1 MDSQQK
7 KEVNKSL
14 IFSFDKTV
22 PLVLQSE
29 IAECG
34 LASLAMVASYHGHQ
48 ICLHTI
54 RKLYSAKLKGMN
66 LQQLIELGDS
76 LGLASRALQCPIDE
90 VNKLATPCILH
101 WDMNHFVVLTKVSG
115 KGASA
120 KYSINDPAVGKRT
133 LTTGEFSRHF
143 TGICL
148 ELTPTSKF
156 EIKEEKAQMKL
167 TQLWS
172 SMSGLKF
179 GLVKLI
185 GLSLVLQLFALIT
198 PYYMQWVVDEVLISF
213 DKSLLT
219 VLAIGF
225 ALIAIISVVTNA
237 VRSWLILRLSSLLNM
252 QMGVNLLRHLLR
264 LPMNYFESR
273 HVGDILSRFDS
284 LAQIRERITTGFV
297 ETLVDGVMAITVL
310 VMMALYS
317 LKLTAVVLA
326 AIALYALLRLTLYR
340 PLHQAT
346 EEMIQAS
353 AKEQSN
359 FLENI
364 RGIQTIKLFG
374 NESQRQ
380 SIWQNRYSEVINS
393 EIRLGRLNISF
404 DSFNKLLFG
413 LENVLVI
420 YYAAIMVIANSLT
433 VGMVLAFIAYKGQLT
448 SRLSNLIEQIIQ
460 FKMMRLHLD
469 RISDIALTE
478 QEANREGEAVHLAS
492 DVASNN
498 PTEESTFKGQLT
510 LENICFSYSEE
521 QAPILNNVNLTLN
534 TGESIVITG
543 ASGAGKTTLMK
554 IMLGLLQPTSGKV
567 QLDGKDI
574 TQLGLKN
581 YRKQIAAVMQ
591 DDTLLAGSI
600 ADNISFFDTQ
610 PNYLKIEQCAH
621 LAAIHDDITKM
632 TMGYNSLVGDMGSN
646 LSGGQVQRLLLARAL
661 YQSPCILFMD
671 EATSHLDKDNE
682 AKISEQIQH
691 LPMTRIMIAHRQ
703 ETINMA
709 EQVYHLEGGTLTNLN
724 DICSKT
730 AS

>member
-1 MDSQQK
+1 MQVSSESQLLK
-7 KEVNKSL
+7 
-14 IFSFDKTV
+14 FSIAKTV

-34 LASLAMVASYHGHQ
+34 LASMAMVASYHGHK
-48 ICLHTI
+48 LDMPAM
-54 RKLYSAKLKGMN
+54 RKRLSANLKGMS

-90 VNKLATPCILH
+90 VHKLAIPCVLH
-101 WDMNHFVVLTKVSG
+101 WDLNHFVVLTKVSR
-115 KGASA
+115 KGQAA
-120 KYSINDPAVGKRT
+120 KFSINDPAIGKRT
-133 LTTGEFSRHF
+133 LNAEEFSKHF

-148 ELTPTSKF
+148 ELTPTNKF
-156 EIKEEKAQMKL
+156 EVKQEQSRMKF

-172 SMSGLKF
+172 SMSGLKA

-185 GLSLVLQLFALIT
+185 GLSLVLQLFALMT

-213 DKSLLT
+213 DKPLLT
-219 VLAIGF
+219 VLALGF
-225 ALIAIISVVTNA
+225 ALIVIISVVTNA

-273 HVGDILSRFDS
+273 HIGDIVSRFGS

-297 ETLVDGVMAITVL
+297 ETLVDGVMSITVL
-310 VMMALYS
+310 IMMALYS
-317 LKLTAVVLA
+317 LKLTAVVLC
-326 AIALYALLRLTLYR
+326 AIILYTIVRLALYR

-346 EEMIQAS
+346 EEMIQSS

-380 SIWQNRYSEVINS
+380 GIWQNRYAEVINS

-420 YYAAIMVIANSLT
+420 YFAALMVMANSLS

-448 SRLSNLIEQIIQ
+448 SRFANLIEQIIQ

-469 RISDIALTE
+469 RIADIALTE
-478 QEANREGEAVHLAS
+478 QEANREGEA
-492 DVASNN
+492 
-498 PTEESTFKGQLT
+498 TFTDEPKGQLT
-510 LENICFSYSEE
+510 LENICFSYSDD
-521 QAPILNNVNLTLN
+521 QAPILNNVNLSLDA
-534 TGESIVITG
+534 GESIAITG
-543 ASGAGKTTLMK
+543 PSGAGKTTLMK
-554 IMLGLLQPTSGKV
+554 IMLGLLQPSSGKV
-567 QLDGKDI
+567 LLDGKDI
-574 TQLGLKN
+574 NHVGLKN
-581 YRKQIAAVMQ
+581 YRKKIAAVMQ

-600 ADNISFFDTQ
+600 ADNISFFDPQ

-621 LAAIHDDITKM
+621 IAAIHDDINKM

-646 LSGGQVQRLLLARAL
+646 LSGGQIQRLLLARAL
-661 YQSPCILFMD
+661 YQTPCVLFMD

-682 AKISEQIQH
+682 TKISEQIQH
-691 LPMTRIMIAHRQ
+691 LPITRIMIAHRQ

-709 EQVYHLEGGTLTNLN
+709 EKVYLLDDGVLSNLS
-724 DICSKT
+724 DINSKT

>member
-1 MDSQQK
+1 MQVSSESQLLK
-7 KEVNKSL
+7 
-14 IFSFDKTV
+14 FSIAKTV

-34 LASLAMVASYHGHQ
+34 LASMAMVASYHGHK
-48 ICLHTI
+48 LDMPAM
-54 RKLYSAKLKGMN
+54 RKRLSANLKGMS

-90 VNKLATPCILH
+90 VHKLAIPCVLH
-101 WDMNHFVVLTKVSG
+101 WDLNHFVVLTKVSR
-115 KGASA
+115 KGQAA
-120 KYSINDPAVGKRT
+120 KFSINDPAIGKRT
-133 LTTGEFSRHF
+133 LNAEEFSKHF

-148 ELTPTSKF
+148 ELTPTNKF
-156 EIKEEKAQMKL
+156 EVKQEQSRMKF

-172 SMSGLKF
+172 SMSGLKA

-185 GLSLVLQLFALIT
+185 GLSLVLQLFALMT

-213 DKSLLT
+213 DKPLLT
-219 VLAIGF
+219 VLALGF
-225 ALIAIISVVTNA
+225 ALIVIISVVTNA

-273 HVGDILSRFDS
+273 HIRDIVSSFGS
-284 LAQIRERITTGFV
+284 LAQIRERITRGFV
-297 ETLVDGVMAITVL
+297 ETLVDGVMSITVL
-310 VMMALYS
+310 IMMALYS
-317 LKLTAVVLA
+317 LKLTAVVLC
-326 AIALYALLRLTLYR
+326 AIILYTIVRLALYR

-346 EEMIQAS
+346 EEMIQSS

-380 SIWQNRYSEVINS
+380 GIWQNRYAEVINS

-420 YYAAIMVIANSLT
+420 YFAALMVMANSLS

-448 SRLSNLIEQIIQ
+448 SRFANLIEQIIQ

-469 RISDIALTE
+469 RIADIALTE
-478 QEANREGEAVHLAS
+478 QEANREGEA
-492 DVASNN
+492 
-498 PTEESTFKGQLT
+498 TFTDEPKGQLT
-510 LENICFSYSEE
+510 LENICFSYSDD
-521 QAPILNNVNLTLN
+521 QAPILNNVNLSLDA
-534 TGESIVITG
+534 GESIAITG
-543 ASGAGKTTLMK
+543 PSGAGKTTLMK
-554 IMLGLLQPTSGKV
+554 IMLGLLQPSSGKV
-567 QLDGKDI
+567 LLDGKDI
-574 TQLGLKN
+574 NHVGLKN
-581 YRKQIAAVMQ
+581 YRKKIAAVMQ

-600 ADNISFFDTQ
+600 ADNISFFDPQ

-621 LAAIHDDITKM
+621 IAAIHDDINKM

-646 LSGGQVQRLLLARAL
+646 LSGGQIQRLLLARAL
-661 YQSPCILFMD
+661 YQTPCVLFMD

-682 AKISEQIQH
+682 TKISEQIQH
-691 LPMTRIMIAHRQ
+691 LPITRIMIAHRQ
-703 ETINMA
+703 ETINM
-709 EQVYHLEGGTLTNLN
+709 EEKVYLLDDGVLSNLS
-724 DICSKT
+724 DINSKT

>member
-1 MDSQQK
+1 MNI
-7 KEVNKSL
+7 EIVNFERRKAIPL
-14 IFSFDKTV
+14 I
-22 PLVLQSE
+22 LQSE

-34 LASLAMVASYHGHQ
+34 LASMSMIANFHGHK
-48 ICLHTI
+48 LDMSAM
-54 RKLYSAKLKGMN
+54 RKRFSANLKGMN

-76 LGLASRALQCPIDE
+76 LELASRALQCPIDE
-90 VNKLATPCILH
+90 VHKLVMPCILH
-101 WDMNHFVVLTKVSG
+101 WDLNHFVVLTKLSG
-115 KGASA
+115 KGQSA
-120 KYSINDPAVGKRT
+120 IFSINDPAVGKRT
-133 LTTGEFSRHF
+133 LNLEEFSKHF

-148 ELTPTSKF
+148 ELTPTSNF
-156 EIKEEKAQMKL
+156 EVKEEQAQMKF

-172 SMSGLKF
+172 SMSGLKA

-185 GLSLVLQLFALIT
+185 ALSLVLQLFALMT

-213 DKSLLT
+213 DEPLLT

-225 ALIAIISVVTNA
+225 ALITVISVVTNA

-252 QMGVNLLRHLLR
+252 QMGVNLLRHLLC

-273 HVGDILSRFDS
+273 HIGDIVSRFGS

-310 VMMALYS
+310 IMMALYS

-326 AIALYALLRLTLYR
+326 AIALYTIVRLALYR
-340 PLHQAT
+340 PLHLAT
-346 EEMIQAS
+346 EEMIQNS

-364 RGIQTIKLFG
+364 RGMQTIKLFG

-380 SIWQNRYSEVINS
+380 GVWQNRYAEVINS

-404 DSFNKLLFG
+404 ESFNKLLFG

-420 YYAAIMVIANSLT
+420 YFAALMVMANSLS
-433 VGMVLAFIAYKGQLT
+433 VGMLLAFIAYKGQLT
-448 SRLSNLIEQIIQ
+448 QRFANLIEQIIQ

-469 RISDIALTE
+469 RIADIALTE
-478 QEANREGEAVHLAS
+478 QETNREGGATF
-492 DVASNN
+492 SNSEGQE
-498 PTEESTFKGQLT
+498 PKGELT
-510 LENICFSYSEE
+510 LENICFSYSDD
-521 QAPILNNVNLTLN
+521 QAPILNNINLTLN
-534 TGESIVITG
+534 ANDSVAITG
-543 ASGAGKTTLMK
+543 PSGAGKTTLMK

-567 QLDGKDI
+567 YLDGKDI

-581 YRKQIAAVMQ
+581 YRKKIAAVMQ

-600 ADNISFFDTQ
+600 ADNISFFDPQ
-610 PNYLKIEQCAH
+610 PDYSKIEQCGH
-621 LAAIHDDITKM
+621 LAAIHEDINKM
-632 TMGYNSLVGDMGSN
+632 TMGYNSLVGDMGAN
-646 LSGGQVQRLLLARAL
+646 LSGGQIQRLLLARAL
-661 YQSPCILFMD
+661 YQSPCVLFMD
-671 EATSHLDKDNE
+671 EATSHLDKENE

-691 LPMTRIMIAHRQ
+691 LSVTRIMIAHRE

-709 EQVYHLEGGTLTNLN
+709 KKVYVLN
-724 DICSKT
+724 NGSLVNG
-730 AS
+730 

>member
-1 MDSQQK
+1 MGNK
-7 KEVNKSL
+7 KLLN
-14 IFSFDKTV
+14 FSFSKSV
-22 PLVLQSE
+22 NIILQSE
-29 IAECG
+29 VAECG
-34 LASLAMVASYHGHQ
+34 LASLAMVASFYGHK
-48 ICLHTI
+48 LDMPAM
-54 RKLYSAKLKGMN
+54 RKRFSANLKGMN
-66 LQQLIELGDS
+66 LQQLIELSDS

-90 VNKLATPCILH
+90 VHKLATPCILH
-101 WDMNHFVVLTKVSG
+101 WDLNHFVVLTKVSSKG
-115 KGASA
+115 KSA
-120 KYSINDPAVGKRT
+120 KFSVNDPAVGKRT
-133 LTTGEFSRHF
+133 LTVDEFSKHF

-156 EIKEEKAQMKL
+156 EAKKEQAKMKF

-172 SMSGLKF
+172 SMSGLKA

-185 GLSLVLQLFALIT
+185 GLSLVLQLLALMT

-213 DKSLLT
+213 DEPLLT

-225 ALIAIISVVTNA
+225 ALIAVISVVTNA

-273 HVGDILSRFDS
+273 HIGDIVSRFGS

-310 VMMALYS
+310 IMMALYS
-317 LKLTAVVLA
+317 LKLTAVVLG
-326 AIALYALLRLTLYR
+326 AIALYTIVRLALYR

-346 EEMIQAS
+346 EEMIQSS

-364 RGIQTIKLFG
+364 RGMQTIKLFG

-380 SIWQNRYSEVINS
+380 GLWQNRYAEVINS

-420 YYAAIMVIANSLT
+420 YFAALMVMANSLS

-448 SRLSNLIEQIIQ
+448 GRFANFIEQIIQ

-469 RISDIALTE
+469 RIADIALTE
-478 QEANREGEAVHLAS
+478 QEANREGEATF
-492 DVASNN
+492 SNN
-498 PTEESTFKGQLT
+498 DRQEPTGQLA
-510 LENICFSYSEE
+510 LENICFSYSDE
-521 QAPILNNVNLTLN
+521 QAPILNKVNLTLEAS
-534 TGESIVITG
+534 ESIAITG
-543 ASGAGKTTLMK
+543 PSGAGKTTLMK

-567 QLDGKDI
+567 YLDGKDI

-581 YRKQIAAVMQ
+581 YRKKIAAVMQ

-600 ADNISFFDTQ
+600 ADNISFFDPQT
-610 PNYLKIEQCAH
+610 NYLKIEQCAH
-621 LAAIHDDITKM
+621 MAAIHDDINKM

-646 LSGGQVQRLLLARAL
+646 LSGGQIQRLLLARAL
-661 YQSPCILFMD
+661 YQSPCVLFMD

-709 EQVYHLEGGTLTNLN
+709 EQVYHLEDGSLTNLN

>member
-1 MDSQQK
+1 MGKITLSA
-7 KEVNKSL
+7 EA
-14 IFSFDKTV
+14 FSK
-22 PLVLQSE
+22 
-29 IAECG
+29 
-34 LASLAMVASYHGHQ
+34 
-48 ICLHTI
+48 
-54 RKLYSAKLKGMN
+54 
-66 LQQLIELGDS
+66 
-76 LGLASRALQCPIDE
+76 
-90 VNKLATPCILH
+90 
-101 WDMNHFVVLTKVSG
+101 
-115 KGASA
+115 
-120 KYSINDPAVGKRT
+120 
-133 LTTGEFSRHF
+133 HF

-156 EIKEEKAQMKL
+156 EIKQEQARMKF

-172 SMSGLKF
+172 SMSGLKS
-179 GLVKLI
+179 GLLKLV
-185 GLSLVLQLFALIT
+185 GLSIVLQFFALMA

-213 DKSLLT
+213 DKPLLT

-273 HVGDILSRFDS
+273 HIGDIVSRFGS

-297 ETLVDGVMAITVL
+297 ETLVDGIMAITVL
-310 VMMALYS
+310 IMMALYS
-317 LKLTAVVLA
+317 LKLTAVVLV
-326 AIALYALLRLTLYR
+326 AIAMYTIVRLALYR

-346 EEMIQAS
+346 EEMIQSS

-364 RGIQTIKLFG
+364 RGMQTIKLFG

-380 SIWQNRYSEVINS
+380 GIWQNRYAEVINS

-420 YYAAIMVIANSLT
+420 YFAAIMVMANSLT

-448 SRLSNLIEQIIQ
+448 SRFTNLIEQIIQ

-469 RISDIALTE
+469 RIADIALTE
-478 QEANREGEAVHLAS
+478 QEANREGLMANWE
-492 DVASNN
+492 DD
-498 PTEESTFKGQLT
+498 ESKGQLT
-510 LENICFSYSEE
+510 LEDICFSYSDD
-521 QAPILNNVNLTLN
+521 QAPILNNVNLHLN
-534 TGESIVITG
+534 VGESIAITG
-543 ASGAGKTTLMK
+543 PSGSGKTTLMK
-554 IMLGLLQPTSGKV
+554 IMLGLLQPSSGKV
-567 QLDGKDI
+567 MLNGKDI
-574 TQLGLKN
+574 THIGLKN
-581 YRKQIAAVMQ
+581 YRRQIAAVMQ

-600 ADNISFFDTQ
+600 ADNISFFDPQ

-621 LAAIHDDITKM
+621 MAAIHDDINKM

-646 LSGGQVQRLLLARAL
+646 LSGGQIQRLLLARAL
-661 YQSPCILFMD
+661 YQSPCVLFMD

-682 AKISEQIQH
+682 TKISEQIQH

-703 ETINMA
+703 ETINKA
-709 EQVYHLEGGTLTNLN
+709 QHIYSLNEGTLINLTE
-724 DICSKT
+724 IESKT

>member
-1 MDSQQK
+1 MNVSQHIAFK
-7 KEVNKSL
+7 AMNTPPL
-14 IFSFDKTV
+14 I
-22 PLVLQSE
+22 LQSE
-29 IAECG
+29 VAECG
-34 LASLAMVASYHGHQ
+34 LASMAMVASYYGHQ
-48 ICLHTI
+48 LDMPAM
-54 RKLYSAKLKGMN
+54 RKRFSANLKGMN
-66 LQQLIELGDS
+66 LQQLIELADS
-76 LGLASRALQCPIDE
+76 LGLASRALQCPIEE
-90 VNKLATPCILH
+90 VHKLQIPCILH

-115 KGASA
+115 KVENSKSSA
-120 KYSINDPAVGKRT
+120 KFFINDPAVGKRV
-133 LTTGEFSRHF
+133 LTVEEFSKHF

-156 EIKEEKAQMKL
+156 EVKQEKAQMKL

-172 SMSGLKF
+172 SISGLKL
-179 GLVKLI
+179 GLIKLI
-185 GLSLVLQLFALIT
+185 GLSLVLQLFALMT

-213 DKSLLT
+213 DKPLLT

-273 HVGDILSRFDS
+273 HVGDIVSRFGS

-297 ETLVDGVMAITVL
+297 ETLVDGFMAITVL
-310 VMMALYS
+310 VMMSLYS
-317 LKLTAVVLA
+317 LKLTALVLA
-326 AIALYALLRLTLYR
+326 AIALYTIVRLLLYR

-346 EEMIQAS
+346 EDLIQNS

-364 RGIQTIKLFG
+364 RGMQTIKLFG

-380 SIWQNRYSEVINS
+380 GLWQNRYAEVINS

-404 DSFNKLLFG
+404 ESFNKLLFG

-420 YYAAIMVIANSLT
+420 YFAAHMVMANSLS

-448 SRLSNLIEQIIQ
+448 GRFANLIEQIIQ

-469 RISDIALTE
+469 RIADIALTK
-478 QEANREGEAVHLAS
+478 QEANREGEAIFFS
-492 DVASNN
+492 DENN
-498 PTEESTFKGQLT
+498 NVSGNLT
-510 LENICFSYSEE
+510 LENICFSYSDE
-521 QAPILNNVNLTLN
+521 QAPILDNVNLTLN
-534 TGESIVITG
+534 AGDSIAITG

-567 QLDGKDI
+567 LLDGKDI
-574 TQLGLKN
+574 THLGLKN
-581 YRKQIAAVMQ
+581 YRKHIAAVMQ
-591 DDTLLAGSI
+591 DDTLLSGSI
-600 ADNISFFDTQ
+600 ADNISFFDPQ

-621 LAAIHDDITKM
+621 LAAIHEDISNM
-632 TMGYNSLVGDMGSN
+632 TMGYNSLVGDMGAN
-646 LSGGQVQRLLLARAL
+646 LSGGQIQRLLLARAL
-661 YQSPCILFMD
+661 YQSPCVLFMD
-671 EATSHLDKDNE
+671 EATSHLDKNNE

-691 LPMTRIMIAHRQ
+691 LPMTRVMIAHRQ

-709 EQVYHLEGGTLTNLN
+709 DTVYQLVQGRLVNLSEEVVESV
-724 DICSKT
+724 C
-730 AS
+730 

>member
-1 MDSQQK
+1 M
-7 KEVNKSL
+7 NNL
-14 IFSFDKTV
+14 NFSMTRSV
-22 PLVLQSE
+22 PAILQSE

-34 LASLAMVASYHGHQ
+34 LACMSMIASYYGHQ
-48 ICLHTI
+48 IDLSAM
-54 RKLYSAKLKGMN
+54 RKHFTAGLNGIS
-66 LQQLIELGDS
+66 LQQLIELGDN
-76 LGLASRALQCPIDE
+76 LNLASRALQCPIDE
-90 VNKLATPCILH
+90 IGKLKMPCILH
-101 WDMNHFVVLTKVSG
+101 WDMNHFVVLSSVSG
-115 KGASA
+115 KGKKAQFTV
-120 KYSINDPAVGKRT
+120 NDPAIGKT
-133 LTTGEFSRHF
+133 KLTFDQLSKHF
-143 TGICL
+143 TGVCL

-156 EIKEEKAQMKL
+156 EVKEERSQMKF

-172 SMSGLKF
+172 SMSGLKS
-179 GLVKLI
+179 GLIKLV
-185 GLSLVLQLFALIT
+185 GLSLVLQLFSLMT

-213 DKSLLT
+213 DESLLT

-252 QMGVNLLRHLLR
+252 QMGVNLLSHLLR

-273 HVGDILSRFDS
+273 HVGDIVSRFGS
-284 LAQIRERITTGFV
+284 LGEIRERITTGFV
-297 ETLVDGVMAITVL
+297 ETFVDGFMAITVL
-310 VMMALYS
+310 IMMSLYS
-317 LKLTAVVLA
+317 LKLTAVVLG
-326 AIALYALLRLTLYR
+326 AIFLYTIVRLVLFR
-340 PLHQAT
+340 SLHQAT

-364 RGIQTIKLFG
+364 RGMQTIKLFG

-380 SIWQNRYSEVINS
+380 SIWQNRYADVINS
-393 EIRLGRLNISF
+393 EISLGRLNISF
-404 DSFNKLLFG
+404 DSFNRLLFG

-420 YYAAIMVIANSLT
+420 YFAALMVMANSLS
-433 VGMVLAFIAYKGQLT
+433 VGMLLAFIAYKNQLT
-448 SRLSNLIEQIIQ
+448 SRFANLIEQIIQ

-478 QEANREGEAVHLAS
+478 QEANREGEGSYLAS
-492 DVASNN
+492 DTNQ
-498 PTEESTFKGQLT
+498 PKGQLT
-510 LENICFSYSEE
+510 LENISFSYDKD
-521 QAPILNNVNLTLN
+521 QAPVLNNVNLSLN
-534 TGESIVITG
+534 IGDSIAITG

-554 IMLGLLQPTSGKV
+554 IMLGLLQPTSGRV
-567 QLDGKDI
+567 LLDGKDI

-600 ADNISFFDTQ
+600 ADNISFFDPQ
-610 PNYLKIEQCAH
+610 VNHLKIEQCAH
-621 LAAIHDDITKM
+621 LAAIHEDITKM

-661 YQSPCILFMD
+661 YQAPCVLFMD

-691 LPMTRIMIAHRQ
+691 LPITRVMIAHRQ

-709 EQVYHLEGGTLTNLN
+709 EKVFHLEGGALT
-724 DICSKT
+724 D
-730 AS
+730 ASSPQVQTIR

>member
-1 MDSQQK
+1 MKMRS
-7 KEVNKSL
+7 ENSVINKVIYSWKRKIPL
-14 IFSFDKTV
+14 I
-22 PLVLQSE
+22 LQTE

-34 LASLAMVASYHGHQ
+34 LAAMAMIACYHGHK
-48 ICLHTI
+48 LDMPAM
-54 RKLYSAKLKGMN
+54 RKHFSANLKGIN

-90 VNKLATPCILH
+90 VHKLATPCILH
-101 WDMNHFVVLTKVSG
+101 WDLNHFVVLTKVSG
-115 KGASA
+115 KGSLSGNKA
-120 KYSINDPAVGKRT
+120 KFSINDPAVGKRT
-133 LTTGEFSRHF
+133 LTTEEFGKHF

-148 ELTPTSKF
+148 ELTPTNKF
-156 EIKEEKAQMKL
+156 EIKQEQAQMEF

-172 SMSGLKF
+172 SMSGLKA
-179 GLVKLI
+179 GLVKLV
-185 GLSLVLQLFALIT
+185 GLSLVLQLFALMT

-213 DKSLLT
+213 DKPLLT
-219 VLAIGF
+219 VLALGF
-225 ALIAIISVVTNA
+225 ALIVIISVVTNA
-237 VRSWLILRLSSLLNM
+237 VRSWLVLRLSSLLNM

-273 HVGDILSRFDS
+273 HIGDIVSRFGS

-310 VMMALYS
+310 IMMTLYS
-317 LKLTAVVLA
+317 LKLTAVVLG
-326 AIALYALLRLTLYR
+326 AIALYTIVRLALYR

-346 EEMIQAS
+346 EEMIQSS

-380 SIWQNRYSEVINS
+380 GLWQNRYAEVINS

-404 DSFNKLLFG
+404 NSFNKLLFG

-420 YYAAIMVIANSLT
+420 YFAAIMVMANSLS

-448 SRLSNLIEQIIQ
+448 SRFASLIEQIIQ
-460 FKMMRLHLD
+460 FKMMRLHLN
-469 RISDIALTE
+469 RIADIALTE
-478 QEANREGEAVHLAS
+478 QEANREGEAVFSSS
-492 DVASNN
+492 DNN
-498 PTEESTFKGQLT
+498 EAKGQLT
-510 LENICFSYSEE
+510 LENICFSYSDD
-521 QAPILNNVNLTLN
+521 QAPILNNVTLTLAA
-534 TGESIVITG
+534 GESIAITG
-543 ASGAGKTTLMK
+543 PSGAGKTTLMK

-567 QLDGKDI
+567 LLDGKDI
-574 TQLGLKN
+574 TLVGLKN
-581 YRKQIAAVMQ
+581 YRKKISAVMQ

-600 ADNISFFDTQ
+600 ADNISFFDPQ

-621 LAAIHDDITKM
+621 LSAIHDDINKM
-632 TMGYNSLVGDMGSN
+632 TMGYNSLVGDMGAN
-646 LSGGQVQRLLLARAL
+646 LSGGQIQRLLLARAL
-661 YQSPCILFMD
+661 YQSPCVLFLD

-691 LPMTRIMIAHRQ
+691 LPITRIMIAHRQ

-709 EQVYHLEGGTLTNLN
+709 ENLYLLNDGTLLNLN
-724 DICSKT
+724 DSCSEVVN
-730 AS
+730 